1 MTLSQLDRLSWFNGL
16 IHIYEKEND
25 MITLNVFFTVK
36 PEKKTDFLALLNTM
50 VTESN
55 KEAGCTFYQLWNNA
69 EQENEYALIEYWD
82 NKEVLAAHQKTPHWI
97 AFNDIVNSYLVQH
110 YQEHHYNEISR

>member
-1 MTLSQLDRLSWFNGL
+1 
-16 IHIYEKEND
+16 D

-55 KEAGCTFYQLWNNA
+55 KEDGCTFYQLWNNA
-69 EQENEYALIEYWD
+69 AQENQYALIEYWD

-97 AFNDIVNSYLVQH
+97 AFNDIVNSYLVQN
-110 YQEHHYNEISR
+110 YQEHHYSEIAR